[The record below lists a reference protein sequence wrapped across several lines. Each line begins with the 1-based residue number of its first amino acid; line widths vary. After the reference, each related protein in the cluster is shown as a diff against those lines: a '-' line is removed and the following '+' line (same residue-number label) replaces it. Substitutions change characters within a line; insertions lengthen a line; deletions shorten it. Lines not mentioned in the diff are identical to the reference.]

1 MEVIMMIV
9 KIICSLV
16 IIAIGVEAIFDSII
30 EDPVFDN
37 RNIDGFNLLIG
48 VISIIIASIIL
59 INI

>member
-48 VISIIIASIIL
+48 VISIIIASVIL